1 MNLRPGAR
9 ALALLSLFTA
19 ACDGPPT
26 PSPIEGEPVCADF
39 EIGATRAP
47 MRGSLRF
54 PVTLTVIEGHDP
66 ITRTTITGRRSSDD
80 PATRILLSDDDA
92 EYEIQWAQCENQRA
106 PRART
111 LARDTRDTAEYAC
124 GNAAV
129 YKTDKLVTRKGDA
142 ASRTIH
148 FAAPPKPECWESEL
162 PPAGS
167 PPALPA
173 VPDQPPADAAA
184 ADAEPAAAAD
194 AGDAGATGKATAD
207 AGAASTGARGAAPT
221 GATGTANAGATGA
234 GAASARPAG
243 SAAAPA
249 DAGVPRD
256 GGAGG
261 PAKPPSAGGGDAGS
275 PPQGS

>member
-9 ALALLSLFTA
+9 ALALLSLLTA
-19 ACDGPPT
+19 ACGGPPT
-26 PSPIEGEPVCADF
+26 PSPIEGEPVCPDF

-54 PVTLTVIEGHDP
+54 PVTLTVLDGDDP

-80 PATRILLSDDDA
+80 PATRILLADDDA

-111 LARDTRDTAEYAC
+111 LSRDTKDTAEYAC

-142 ASRTIH
+142 ASRTVR

-162 PPAGS
+162 PPADA
-167 PPALPA
+167 PPAVPA
-173 VPDQPPADAAA
+173 VPDQPPPDAGA
-184 ADAEPAAAAD
+184 ADAEPAGAA
-194 AGDAGATGKATAD
+194 DAGATGSATAD

-261 PAKPPSAGGGDAGS
+261 PAKPPRAEGSDAGT

>member
-9 ALALLSLFTA
+9 ALVLLSLCAA
-19 ACDGPPT
+19 ACGGPPS
-26 PSPIEGEPVCADF
+26 PSPIEGEPVCPDF

-54 PVTLTVIEGHDP
+54 PVTLTVLEGGDP

-80 PATRILLSDDDA
+80 PATRILLADDDA

-111 LARDTRDTAEYAC
+111 LARDTKDTAEYAC

-142 ASRTIH
+142 ASRRVH

-162 PPAGS
+162 PAADS
-167 PPALPA
+167 PPAPPA
-173 VPDQPPADAAA
+173 VPDQPPPDAAP
-184 ADAEPAAAAD
+184 DAEPAADAAT
-194 AGDAGATGKATAD
+194 ADAGATGKATAD

-243 SAAAPA
+243 AAAAPA
-249 DAGVPRD
+249 DAGVPRGD
-256 GGAGG
+256 AGAGG
-261 PAKPPSAGGGDAGS
+261 PATPPRTGGGDAGS